1 MARQPGTDAEH
12 VIRDHR
18 RQWRDCL
25 YVYPVISRRSKGL
38 SIGVNLNP
46 NKDCTFA
53 CIYCQIDRTARRR
66 LTGVDLAILH
76 DELHIAMEEIASGR
90 LWAEAR
96 FAGVPHSLRRLN
108 DIAFSGDGEP
118 TCLENFDRAV
128 AAAVKA
134 KADCH
139 RPDVKLVV
147 ITNSTHFNSAQ
158 FHRALPLLDAGNG
171 EIWAKLDAGT
181 EKYFQ
186 RVNRPAPGLKLKK
199 IVDDLAVVAQ
209 GRPVVIQTLFARLDG
224 HAPPPA
230 EINAYIARLSHI
242 LDSGGAIKLL
252 QVHTIARPP
261 AESVVSALS
270 NTELDALADV
280 IRAALPDLHVETFY
294 GQNVSPQRSQS
305 PGGNPPG

>member
-1 MARQPGTDAEH
+1 MARQTGIDASK
-12 VIRDHR
+12 VIGDHR

-38 SIGVNLNP
+38 SIGVNVNP
-46 NKDCTFA
+46 DKNCSFA
-53 CIYCQIDRTARRR
+53 CLYCQIDRTPRRK

-90 LWAEAR
+90 LWSETR

-118 TCLENFDRAV
+118 TCLANFDRAV
-128 AAAVKA
+128 ATAVKA

-139 RPDVKLVV
+139 RPDIKLVV
-147 ITNSTHFNSAQ
+147 ITNSTHFNSRQ
-158 FHRALPLLDAGNG
+158 FLRALPLLDSGNG

-181 EKYFQ
+181 EEYFQ
-186 RVNRPAPGLKLKK
+186 RVNRPAPGLSLKK
-199 IVDDLAVVAQ
+199 IVDDLAVVAR
-209 GRPVVIQTLFARLDG
+209 GRPIVIQTLFARLDG

-261 AESVVSALS
+261 AESVVTALS
-270 NTELDALADV
+270 NAELDALADV
-280 IRAALPDLHVETFY
+280 IGAALGDLNVETYY
-294 GQNVSPQRSQS
+294 GQDVKP
-305 PGGNPPG
+305 